1 MNLREYAAA
10 AVQEDITPA
19 APPAA
24 LVIKQTH
31 DNEATERAR
40 AVYAEY
46 QENIKK
52 SQSLQTE
59 ILKGIQAGDKP
70 AALLVKAAECITAMT
85 GNKLF
90 ADQVHRDIVEMYGG
104 IFQEQG
110 ALEIELQEVNQRL
123 ERLRQAQGANV
134 RTAIKEHEERAR
146 QIALLLQAKQ

>member
-24 LVIKQTH
+24 LVIQQTH

-52 SQSLQTE
+52 SELLQTE
-59 ILKGIQAGDKP
+59 IIKGVKAGEST
-70 AALLVKAAECITAMT
+70 AALLIKAAECITAMT

-90 ADQVHRDIVEMYGG
+90 ADQIHRDIVELYGD
-104 IFQEQG
+104 IFHDKG
-110 ALEIELQEVNQRL
+110 ALQIELQEVEGRL
-123 ERLRQAQGANV
+123 AKLKAYRGANIPLQ
-134 RTAIKEHEERAR
+134 AIREHERKAQEIRES
-146 QIALLLQAKQ
+146 L